1 LAPHAALA
9 ASSAGRVALNS
20 LNLREI
26 LPVGTKGAMNRSG
39 ARRPDGL
46 TPFNYNL
53 QEVLVMR
60 KSLQLIAG
68 AAITAFAGLAL
79 AQISPPPP
87 SSPPS
92 STSPSSGSSSG
103 GGDVFTK
110 LDADKDGMVSKKEAS
125 KNKDLTAKWDTLD
138 TNKDGKLDQGEFA
151 AFETTGSSPAPK
163 Y

>member
-1 LAPHAALA
+1 MRNNSLKLLVGAALV
-9 ASSAGRVALNS
+9 AGTGVA
-20 LNLREI
+20 I
-26 LPVGTKGAMNRSG
+26 
-39 ARRPDGL
+39 
-46 TPFNYNL
+46 
-53 QEVLVMR
+53 
-60 KSLQLIAG
+60 
-68 AAITAFAGLAL
+68 

-92 STSPSSGSSSG
+92 SSSPSTGAPSTSSPSSSGSAGASG
-103 GGDVFTK
+103 ETFTK

-151 AFETTGSSPAPK
+151 AFEMDASSGSGSTPK

>member
-1 LAPHAALA
+1 
-9 ASSAGRVALNS
+9 
-20 LNLREI
+20 
-26 LPVGTKGAMNRSG
+26 
-39 ARRPDGL
+39 
-46 TPFNYNL
+46 
-53 QEVLVMR
+53 MR
-60 KSLQLIAG
+60 KSLKLIAG
-68 AAITAFAGLAL
+68 AAITAFAGLAF
-79 AQISPPPP
+79 AQISAPPSTPP
-87 SSPPS
+87 SSS
-92 STSPSSGSSSG
+92 SPSTGGAS